1 MKKIIIFIASV
12 LIIILTIFY
21 LKYSE
26 YRNMKIAIKEYN
38 LQYEEYLNK
47 EIDGRTL
54 TSLINKAV
62 DNNEKNSV
70 QKNEEGFYIEN
81 DINSMKI
88 EIKMIDLDL
97 TYNMETIY
105 NGKMENFII
114 MYNSI
119 LFKSEEVRYNSIGKI
134 KYIRFVQITN

>member
-70 QKNEEGFYIEN
+70 QKNEEGFYIED